1 MKKLQRDAIDK
12 LSPYVPGKPVAEVQ
26 RELGIADVIKMASNE
41 NPLGASPKAVAAVKK
56 AAEQI
61 YFYPE
66 GSCFELRKAMAEH
79 LQMPADNL
87 IFGNGSDELL
97 LLISQVFLNPGDE
110 VLQGDPKLTFVEYKA
125 VTTIADATPVTVDL
139 KDYAYDLEAMAA
151 KVTDKTKIVFIA
163 NPNNPTGTMV
173 TKEKLDEFLGK
184 LPKDVIVVLDEA
196 YYEYVER
203 AEYPE
208 SVEYVKLGENV
219 IILRTFSKI
228 YGLAGIRL
236 GYGIA
241 KKELIEQLEKAR
253 QPFNVNLLAQAA
265 GIAAV
270 KDIKFVEESKH
281 VNNEGKRWLGDAL
294 EAMGIVSVPSEANFI
309 LFDVKTEARPVTEA
323 LMKEGIIVR
332 CIGTGTTI
340 RVTIG
345 TMNQNRR
352 FIGALK
358 KVLKS
363 NDK

>member
-26 RELGIADVIKMASNE
+26 REYGIADIIKMASNE
-41 NPLGASPKAVAAVKK
+41 NPLGASPRAVAAVKK

-79 LQMPADNL
+79 LQMPAETL

-97 LLISQVFLNPGDE
+97 LLISQVFLNPQDE

-125 VTTIADATPVTVDL
+125 VTTIADATPVIVEM
-139 KDYAYDLEAMAA
+139 KDFAYDLSAMAE
-151 KVTDKTKIVFIA
+151 KITPKTKVVFIT
-163 NPNNPTGTMV
+163 NPNNPTGTMI
-173 TKEKLDEFLGK
+173 TKTELDEFLGK
-184 LPKDVIVVLDEA
+184 IPEDVIVILDEA
-196 YYEYVER
+196 YYEYVGR
-203 AEYPE
+203 ADYPE
-208 SVEYVKLGENV
+208 SVEYVKQGKNV

-241 KKELIEQLEKAR
+241 KKELIDLLEKAR

-265 GIAAV
+265 GIAAL
-270 KDIKFVEESKH
+270 KDNKFVEESKQ
-281 VNNEGKRWLGDAL
+281 VNNEGKRWLGDAF
-294 EAMGIVSVPSEANFI
+294 EAMGISFVASEANFI
-309 LFDVKTEARPVTEA
+309 LFDVKIEARPVTEA

-345 TMNQNRR
+345 TMQQNRR
-352 FIGALK
+352 FISALK
-358 KVLKS
+358 KVLK
-363 NDK
+363 

>member
-12 LSPYVPGKPVAEVQ
+12 LSPYIPGKPVAEVQ
-26 RELGIADVIKMASNE
+26 RELGISDVIKMASNE

-56 AAEQI
+56 AAEQV

-66 GSCFELRKAMAEH
+66 GSCFELRKAVAEH
-79 LQMPADNL
+79 LQIPADNL

-125 VTTIADATPVTVDL
+125 VTTIADAKPVIVEMKDFGYDL
-139 KDYAYDLEAMAA
+139 KTMAE
-151 KVTDKTKIVFIA
+151 KFTNKTKIVFIT
-163 NPNNPTGTMV
+163 NPNNPTGTMI
-173 TKEKLDEFLGK
+173 TKDELDEFFK
-184 LPKDVIVVLDEA
+184 KVPEDVIVVLDEA
-196 YYEYVER
+196 YYEYVGR
-203 AEYPE
+203 ADYPE
-208 SVEYVKLGENV
+208 SVEYVKEGKNV

-228 YGLAGIRL
+228 YGLAGLRL

-241 KKELIEQLEKAR
+241 RKELIELLGKAR
-253 QPFNVNLLAQAA
+253 QPFNVNLLAQSA
-265 GIAAV
+265 GIAAL

-281 VNNEGKRWLGDAL
+281 VNNEGKIWIGDAL
-294 EAMGIVSVPSEANFI
+294 EAMGITFVRSEANFI
-309 LFDVKTEARPVTEA
+309 LFDVKVDAKPVTEA

-345 TMNQNRR
+345 TMEQNRR
-352 FIGALK
+352 FIG
-358 KVLKS
+358 
-363 NDK
+363 